1 MRTENVFQSK
11 MSKKVSQRISYY
23 DVQRAKQ
30 FKILNYVC
38 KAFDLSIRYEREPCW
53 VEYSWL

>member
-1 MRTENVFQSK
+1 

-38 KAFDLSIRYEREPCW
+38 KAFDLSIRSKREPWW
-53 VEYSWL
+53 VEYSWYS